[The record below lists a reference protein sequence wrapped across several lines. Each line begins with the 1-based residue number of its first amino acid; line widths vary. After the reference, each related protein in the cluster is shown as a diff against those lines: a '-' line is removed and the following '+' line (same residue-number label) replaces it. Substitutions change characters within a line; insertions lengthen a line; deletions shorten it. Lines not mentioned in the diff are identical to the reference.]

1 MAKNEVFK
9 RAEYVSLPV
18 PVGTL
23 SGGAVR
29 VGGLNA
35 VAQVDEPTA
44 NINAQLTP
52 AWGEAPS
59 GNRPGWAS
67 CALVGAF
74 NLPVSTTTAM
84 AIGDPVYIIPVTNV
98 LTPVASGNNLYGHA
112 LSVKGTTAG
121 ALVIVRLYN

>member
-1 MAKNEVFK
+1 MARNEVYK

-23 SGGAVR
+23 SGAAVR

-44 NINAQLTP
+44 KINAQLTP
-52 AWGEAPS
+52 AYGEAPDS
-59 GNRPGWAS
+59 NRPGWAS
-67 CALVGAF
+67 CALVGAW

-84 AIGDPVYIIPVTNV
+84 AVGDPVYITSGNV

-112 LSVKGTTAG
+112 LSTKSTTAN

>member
-1 MAKNEVFK
+1 MAKNEVYK
-9 RAEYVSLPV
+9 RAEYISLPV

-23 SGGAVR
+23 SGAPVR

-84 AIGDPVYIIPVTNV
+84 AVGDPVYITAGNV

-121 ALVIVRLYN
+121 QLVIVRLYN